1 MNGKFLLF
9 GGDEI
14 ENSLMRFVD
23 RKIGEQCR
31 GERRLAEQRT
41 TKHRFQARKSCIADA
56 RNYRIARRFA
66 RASRRAI
73 RLESS
78 NPRPPDLFI
87 RDRLAQE
94 TSKRSTQAP
103 ANRETGQLAIFYSR
117 G

>member
-1 MNGKFLLF
+1 LANNAEANDDCRAAHHKAPIPGK
-9 GGDEI
+9 
-14 ENSLMRFVD
+14 
-23 RKIGEQCR
+23 KIVHCR
-31 GERRLAEQRT
+31 RAQLP
-41 TKHRFQARKSCIADA
+41 HCQAI
-56 RNYRIARRFA
+56 A

-78 NPRPPDLFI
+78 NPRPPDLSI

-94 TSKRSTQAP
+94 TSKRSTQAL